1 MEKQYIPIY
10 KNNVRLNNSNDV
22 RKLLSRVANALLQDE
37 ISEDRARAIVY
48 LSNTLLNTIKQTDL
62 EQRLEEL
69 ERLVNE
75 NGISWL

>member
-75 NGISWL
+75 NGIS